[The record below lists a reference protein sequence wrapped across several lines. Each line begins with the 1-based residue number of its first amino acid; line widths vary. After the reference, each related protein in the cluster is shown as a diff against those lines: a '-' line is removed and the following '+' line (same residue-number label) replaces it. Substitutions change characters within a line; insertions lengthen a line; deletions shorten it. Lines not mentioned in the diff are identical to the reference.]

1 MGRKRRERTKPEEEG
16 EAQNGG
22 GNPSPGPR
30 TTRSPTQDLG
40 AAVAAVTV
48 EERRGRQ
55 IWGRRAAKLLGA
67 AGGRSGGGGAAIRP
81 CTGSHRR
88 LPREGRGGVVVE
100 EGWWP
105 HRWRRGGRCDGGR
118 EEGVAA
124 ARPRSDGSA
133 GVVSGECGRR
143 VWDRDGRPLLE
154 IGLGFFACI

>member
-1 MGRKRRERTKPEEEG
+1 MGRKMRERTKPEEEK

-30 TTRSPTQDLG
+30 MTRTPAQDLG
-40 AAVAAVTV
+40 ATVATAAVA
-48 EERRGRQ
+48 ERRRRQ

-67 AGGRSGGGGAAIRP
+67 AGGRSGGGGATIRS

-100 EGWWP
+100 EGVVASP
-105 HRWRRGGRCDGGR
+105 V

-124 ARPRSDGSA
+124 ATVEERRGWPLRDRGATGVRAWSRA
-133 GVVSGECGRR
+133 GAGGEFGIGMGGR
-143 VWDRDGRPLLE
+143 VWVY
-154 IGLGFFACI
+154 